1 MFIQTESTPN
11 PNSMKFILDNYELCE
26 NPIEF
31 SKTRKKIHSIL
42 ADELLKIKGVE
53 NLLFNKNCISVN
65 KNEYTWDQLKAS
77 ILQVISNH
85 INSGLPAVEKK
96 DNNAV
101 QIDNVNYDKD
111 DTKVVN
117 MINSIL
123 LSKIRPAIMQDGGD
137 VQFIKYESGIVYLS
151 LKGSCAGCPS
161 ATVTLKNGIEN
172 MLKHHI
178 PEVKQVEQVLKEDT
192 GR

>member
-11 PNSMKFILDNYELCE
+11 PNSLKFILDDYKLCE

-31 SKTRKKIHSIL
+31 NKSHDNKNSALASELFKIQGI
-42 ADELLKIKGVE
+42 E
-53 NLLFNKNCISVN
+53 NILFNKNCISIN

-77 ILQVISNH
+77 ILQVISDH
-85 INSGLPAVEKK
+85 INSGLPAIENK
-96 DNNAV
+96 DGKLSELDSISFNEE
-101 QIDNVNYDKD
+101 DL
-111 DTKVVN
+111 KVVN

-123 LSKIRPAIMQDGGD
+123 SSKIRPAIMQDGGD
-137 VQFIKYESGIVYLS
+137 VKFIKYESGTAYLS

-161 ATVTLKNGIEN
+161 ATITLKNGIEN

-178 PEVKQVEQVLKEDT
+178 PEVKNVEQVV
-192 GR
+192 

>member
-11 PNSMKFILDNYELCE
+11 PNSLKFILDDYKLCE

-31 SKTRKKIHSIL
+31 NKLQENMHSVL
-42 ADELLKIKGVE
+42 ADELFKIKGIE
-53 NLLFNKNCISVN
+53 NILFNKNCISIN
-65 KNEYTWDQLKAS
+65 KNQYTWDQLKAS

-85 INSGLPAVEKK
+85 ISSGLPAIEKEEG
-96 DNNAV
+96 NLSELN
-101 QIDNVNYDKD
+101 NVNYDD
-111 DTKVVN
+111 DDLKVVS
-117 MINSIL
+117 MINGIL
-123 LSKIRPAIMQDGGD
+123 LSKVRPAIMQDGGD
-137 VQFIKYESGIVYLS
+137 VKFIKYENGTVYLS

-178 PEVKQVEQVLKEDT
+178 PEVKNVEQIF
-192 GR
+192 

>member
-11 PNSMKFILDNYELCE
+11 PNSLKFIIDDYELCD

-31 SKTRKKIHSIL
+31 NKLKDDKYSVL
-42 ADELLKIKGVE
+42 ANELFKIKGIE
-53 NLLFNKNCISVN
+53 NILFYKNCISIN

-77 ILQVISNH
+77 ILKVISNH
-85 INSGLPAVEKK
+85 INSGLPAIEKEES
-96 DNNAV
+96 NLSE
-101 QIDNVNYDKD
+101 IDNINFEEGDL
-111 DTKVVN
+111 KVVN

-123 LSKIRPAIMQDGGD
+123 STKIRPAIIQDGGD
-137 VQFIKYESGIVYLS
+137 VKFIKYESGTAYLS

-178 PEVKQVEQVLKEDT
+178 PEVKNVEQVI
-192 GR
+192 

>member
-11 PNSMKFILDNYELCE
+11 PNSLKFFLDNYELCE
-26 NPIEF
+26 SPIEF
-31 SKTRKKIHSIL
+31 NKSHNDKQSAL
-42 ADELLKIKGVE
+42 ADELFKIKGIV
-53 NLLFNKNCISVN
+53 NILFNKNCISIN
-65 KNEYTWDQLKAS
+65 KNEFTWDQLKAS

-85 INSGLPAVEKK
+85 ITSGLPAIEKQ
-96 DNNAV
+96 DS
-101 QIDNVNYDKD
+101 
-111 DTKVVN
+111 DTSELDHIKFDEEDFNVVN

-123 LSKIRPAIMQDGGD
+123 SSKIRPAIMQDGGD
-137 VQFIKYESGIVYLS
+137 VKFIKYESGTAYLS

-178 PEVKQVEQVLKEDT
+178 PEVKNVEQVF
-192 GR
+192 

>member
-11 PNSMKFILDNYELCE
+11 PNSLKFILDNYKLCE

-31 SKTRKKIHSIL
+31 NKSQVNINSAL
-42 ADELLKIKGVE
+42 ADELFKIKGID
-53 NLLFNKNCISVN
+53 NILFNNNCISIN
-65 KNEYTWDQLKAS
+65 KNEYSWDQLKAS

-85 INSGLPAVEKK
+85 INSGLPAIEGEG
-96 DNNAV
+96 NN
-101 QIDNVNYDKD
+101 INELDSINFHED
-111 DTKVVN
+111 DRKVVN

-123 LSKIRPAIMQDGGD
+123 SSKIRPAIMQDGGD
-137 VQFIKYESGIVYLS
+137 VKFIKYESGTAYLS

-172 MLKHHI
+172 MLKHHV
-178 PEVKQVEQVLKEDT
+178 PEIKNVEQVV
-192 GR
+192 

>member
-11 PNSMKFILDNYELCE
+11 PNSLKFILDDYKLCE

-31 SKTRKKIHSIL
+31 NKSQENKNSLL
-42 ADELLKIKGVE
+42 AEELFKIKGIE
-53 NLLFNKNCISVN
+53 NILFNKNCISIN
-65 KNEYTWDQLKAS
+65 KSEYTWDQLKAT

-85 INSGLPAVEKK
+85 INSGLPAIEKEEINLSEL
-96 DNNAV
+96 DSINFAS
-101 QIDNVNYDKD
+101 D
-111 DTKVVN
+111 DIKVVN

-123 LSKIRPAIMQDGGD
+123 SSKIRPAIMQDGGD
-137 VQFIKYESGIVYLS
+137 VKFIKYESGTAYLS

-178 PEVKQVEQVLKEDT
+178 PEVKNVEQVI
-192 GR
+192 

>member
-11 PNSMKFILDNYELCE
+11 PNSLKFILTDYELCE
-26 NPIEF
+26 KPVEF
-31 SKTRKKIHSIL
+31 NKSQDNRSSVL
-42 ADELLKIKGVE
+42 ADELFKIKGVD
-53 NLLFNKNCISVN
+53 NVLFNKNCISVN
-65 KNEYTWDQLKAS
+65 KNDYTWDQLKAS

-85 INSGLPAVEKK
+85 LNSGLPA
-96 DNNAV
+96 
-101 QIDNVNYDKD
+101 IDKRDDDSNVLNTIQFHD
-111 DTKVVN
+111 DDLKVVN

-137 VQFIKYESGIVYLS
+137 VKFIKYESGTAYLS

-172 MLKHHI
+172 MLKHNV
-178 PEVKQVEQVLKEDT
+178 PEVKKVEQVL
-192 GR
+192 

>member
-11 PNSMKFILDNYELCE
+11 PNSLKFILEDYELCE

-31 SKTRKKIHSIL
+31 NKSQKDKDSVL
-42 ADELLKIKGVE
+42 ADELFKIKGIV
-53 NLLFNKNCISVN
+53 NILFNKNCISIN
-65 KNEYTWDQLKAS
+65 KNEFTWDQLKAS

-85 INSGLPAVEKK
+85 INSGLPAIETE
-96 DNNAV
+96 DRDPSELDHINFDEEDLN
-101 QIDNVNYDKD
+101 
-111 DTKVVN
+111 VVN

-123 LSKIRPAIMQDGGD
+123 SSKIRPAIMQDGGD
-137 VQFIKYESGIVYLS
+137 VKFLKYENGTAYLS

-161 ATVTLKNGIEN
+161 ATATLKNGIEN

-178 PEVKQVEQVLKEDT
+178 PEIKNVEQVI
-192 GR
+192 

>member
-11 PNSMKFILDNYELCE
+11 PNSLKFILEDFELCE

-31 SKTRKKIHSIL
+31 NKSQKNKYSVL
-42 ADELLKIKGVE
+42 ADELFKIKGID
-53 NLLFNKNCISVN
+53 NILFNKNCISIN

-85 INSGLPAVEKK
+85 INSGLPFIEKEDSNHSK
-96 DNNAV
+96 L
-101 QIDNVNYDKD
+101 D
-111 DTKVVN
+111 DINFHEDDLNVVN

-123 LSKIRPAIMQDGGD
+123 SSKIRPAIMQDGGD
-137 VQFIKYESGIVYLS
+137 VKFIKYENGTAYLS

-161 ATVTLKNGIEN
+161 ATITLKNGIEN

-178 PEVKQVEQVLKEDT
+178 PEVKNVEQVV
-192 GR
+192 

>member
-11 PNSMKFILDNYELCE
+11 PNSLKFILADYELCE
-26 NPIEF
+26 KPIEF
-31 SKTRKKIHSIL
+31 KKTQRNTHSAL
-42 ADELLKIKGVE
+42 ADELFKIEGVE
-53 NLLFNKNCISVN
+53 NILFNKNCISVN
-65 KNEYTWDQLKAS
+65 KNDYTWDQLKAS

-85 INSGLPAVEKK
+85 INSGLPAIDKK
-96 DNNAV
+96 DEDCNELDAI
-101 QIDNVNYDKD
+101 QFHD
-111 DTKVVN
+111 DDHKVVN

-137 VQFIKYESGIVYLS
+137 VKFIKYESGTAYLS

-172 MLKHHI
+172 MLKHNV
-178 PEVKQVEQVLKEDT
+178 PELKKVEQVL
-192 GR
+192 